1 MLLIP
6 RVAQA
11 LASAAVRGPRAVC
24 PSRLQAYRC
33 PARSAMGA
41 ILTGTMVYAFLGVL
55 ATGGSFFVPALR
67 SDRG

>member
-1 MLLIP
+1 
-6 RVAQA
+6 
-11 LASAAVRGPRAVC
+11 
-24 PSRLQAYRC
+24 
-33 PARSAMGA
+33 MGA